1 MIRTPNFAHML
12 FSPHRNSFVPGHP
25 AGRHF
30 LRWRPYYN
38 KIVSGRRNSQSL
50 FHVCANY
57 IFVALNMLFSCICF
71 TIFYYLT
78 KNNLYNRK
86 NMKWV
91 IYFALLRHTG
101 INQCRLSRHWVL
113 YQLLFKVLPNTL
125 WLNRENQL
133 FWIKS
138 TLWHCWD
145 RVRFQ

>member
-1 MIRTPNFAHML
+1 ML
-12 FSPHRNSFVPGHP
+12 FSPYRNIFSAYPPGS
-25 AGRHF
+25 
-30 LRWRPYYN
+30 RPFFKMAAKLQEDCLWQAKFATLISCMCKLYFCCI
-38 KIVSGRRNSQSL
+38 KHVIQLHL
-50 FHVCANY
+50 FHY
-57 IFVALNMLFSCICF
+57 M
-71 TIFYYLT
+71 FYYLT